1 MLPVYRYLD
10 HLPPP
15 PEELM
20 GDLSRFY
27 KNTTFIHR
35 AENVTNPR
43 EVKYNVDLPNGPNPR
58 EFYNFN
64 IDDELGDWLRENIMP
79 DANTY
84 AVGLYGP
91 FDDVN
96 NDRPI
101 HIDWS
106 RDYVLMYLTE
116 PGGERV
122 ETSWYKSASRPLV
135 LDKDCKDIFRPDEL
149 TEIERVCFESHRWVV
164 FNVKIIH
171 YVSGLTGLRQS
182 IQLGFHQNPFGL
194 I

>member
-1 MLPVYRYLD
+1 
-10 HLPPP
+10 
-15 PEELM
+15 
-20 GDLSRFY
+20 
-27 KNTTFIHR
+27 
-35 AENVTNPR
+35 
-43 EVKYNVDLPNGPNPR
+43 
-58 EFYNFN
+58 
-64 IDDELGDWLRENIMP
+64 
-79 DANTY
+79 
-84 AVGLYGP
+84 VGLYGP

-122 ETSWYKSASRPLV
+122 ETSWYKSASRPLI
-135 LDKDCKDIFRPDEL
+135 LDKHCKDIFHPDEL
-149 TEIERVCFESHRWVV
+149 TEIDRVCFEARRWAV

-171 YVSGLTGLRQS
+171 HVTGLKGLRQS
-182 IQLGFHQNPFGL
+182 IQLGFNQNVFGL